1 MRLPWGILL
10 LFGGGLAIAK
20 GFTTS
25 GLSDWIGS
33 QLTLLEGASIFII
46 LLFLIFIVNFLT
58 EITSNLATTAMILPV
73 LAPLALI
80 IEVNPLVLMVGAT
93 VAASCAFMLPV
104 ATPPNAVVFGSGH
117 LTIPNMIKSGIWM
130 NLLSILFLTLIVYY
144 LLPLIWDL
152 ELTAILDLKGIN

>member
-152 ELTAILDLKGIN
+152 ELTAILDLKEIN